1 MTLSRRHTYF
11 VSFVQDL
18 TRHLPVRRRRAR
30 QVSVEWRAKQI
41 FRVCSLRAN
50 RRHATKFPTDISDI
64 PALTGLWGAGE
75 RGTPF
80 D

>member
-1 MTLSRRHTYF
+1 MTLPRRHAYF

-18 TRHLPVRRRRAR
+18 TRHLPVKRRRAR

-41 FRVCSLRAN
+41 FSVCSLRAN
-50 RRHATKFPTDISDI
+50 RRHGTKYLANLSDI

-75 RGTPF
+75 RGPPF